1 MTDVLSNDD
10 IDIVTSALVIYG
22 VIPGRP
28 AGVRVGLFLHRES
41 CITSGCMHGTLK
53 PIQWKEIVANSNSG
67 DSVVDRVV
75 RVIAAFPEG
84 VTGLQLSELAA
95 RAELPLTTAHR
106 LVRQLAGHG
115 LLESAPAAR
124 SAWACGSGSSS
135 TAIRPRSNSAR
146 PPCRSWRTS
155 SRCCNQ
161 NVNLAV
167 LDGWE
172 ALFVERL
179 SRRGSVANRAQVAG
193 RMPVHVSSAGLVLM
207 ANQPR
212 AVQAEYLE
220 RIQRSDRPADRRRT
234 SAPCW
239 ARPPTRAI
247 AQLAGVV
254 DPDTWGIAVPV
265 LDRRKRAVAALG
277 VVVPLREVRLQA
289 LVPALQT
296 AARGI
301 GRRLRR
307 ARRLNHCIPFNGIH
321 VTRITPGGA
330 HC

>member
-1 MTDVLSNDD
+1 M
-10 IDIVTSALVIYG
+10 
-22 VIPGRP
+22 
-28 AGVRVGLFLHRES
+28 
-41 CITSGCMHGTLK
+41 
-53 PIQWKEIVANSNSG
+53 ANSGSG

-75 RVIAAFPEG
+75 RVISAFPEG
-84 VTGLQLSELAA
+84 INVLQLSELAA
-95 RAELPLTTAHR
+95 RAGLPLTTAHR

-115 LLESAPAAR
+115 LLDVGPGGTVQLGLRLWELVNRNSPTLELRQAAMPFMED
-124 SAWACGSGSSS
+124 
-135 TAIRPRSNSAR
+135 IQQVL
-146 PPCRSWRTS
+146 
-155 SRCCNQ
+155 NQ

-207 ANQPR
+207 ANQPH
-212 AVQAEYLE
+212 AVQAEYLDGFSDPAGRLTRE
-220 RIQRSDRPADRRRT
+220 ELRIQLGEA
-234 SAPCW
+234 AHQGY
-239 ARPPTRAI
+239 

-265 LDRRKRAVAALG
+265 MDRKKRTVAAIG

-301 GRRLRR
+301 GRRLAESHSAADWRD
-307 ARRLNHCIPFNGIH
+307 
-321 VTRITPGGA
+321 
-330 HC
+330 

>member
-1 MTDVLSNDD
+1 M
-10 IDIVTSALVIYG
+10 
-22 VIPGRP
+22 
-28 AGVRVGLFLHRES
+28 
-41 CITSGCMHGTLK
+41 
-53 PIQWKEIVANSNSG
+53 ANSGSG

-84 VTGLQLSELAA
+84 VNVLPLSELAA
-95 RAELPLTTAHR
+95 RAGLPLTTAHR

-115 LLESAPAAR
+115 LLDVGSAGSVQLGLRLWELVNRNSPTLELRQAAMPFMED
-124 SAWACGSGSSS
+124 
-135 TAIRPRSNSAR
+135 IQQVL
-146 PPCRSWRTS
+146 
-155 SRCCNQ
+155 NQ

-207 ANQPR
+207 ANQPHT
-212 AVQAEYLE
+212 VQAQYL
-220 RIQRSDRPADRRRT
+220 DGFTDPAGRLTVAELRVQLGE
-234 SAPCW
+234 A
-239 ARPPTRAI
+239 ARQGYAE
-247 AQLAGVV
+247 LAGVV

-265 LDRRKRAVAALG
+265 TDRKKRTVAALG
-277 VVVPLREVRLQA
+277 VVVPLREMRLQA

-301 GRRLRR
+301 GRRLGESQNAAEGRD
-307 ARRLNHCIPFNGIH
+307 
-321 VTRITPGGA
+321 
-330 HC
+330 

>member
-1 MTDVLSNDD
+1 M
-10 IDIVTSALVIYG
+10 
-22 VIPGRP
+22 
-28 AGVRVGLFLHRES
+28 
-41 CITSGCMHGTLK
+41 
-53 PIQWKEIVANSNSG
+53 ANSGSG

-75 RVIAAFPEG
+75 RVISAFPEG
-84 VTGLQLSELAA
+84 VNVLQLSELAA
-95 RAELPLTTAHR
+95 RAGLPLTTAHR

-115 LLESAPAAR
+115 LLDVGPGGTVQLGLRLWELVNRNSPTLELRQAAMPFMED
-124 SAWACGSGSSS
+124 
-135 TAIRPRSNSAR
+135 IQQVL
-146 PPCRSWRTS
+146 
-155 SRCCNQ
+155 NQ

-207 ANQPR
+207 ANQPH
-212 AVQAEYLE
+212 AVQAEYLGAFSDPAGRLTAE
-220 RIQRSDRPADRRRT
+220 ELRIQLGEA
-234 SAPCW
+234 AHQGY
-239 ARPPTRAI
+239 

-265 LDRRKRAVAALG
+265 VDRKKRTVAAIG

-301 GRRLRR
+301 GRRLAESHSAADWRD
-307 ARRLNHCIPFNGIH
+307 
-321 VTRITPGGA
+321 
-330 HC
+330 

>member
-1 MTDVLSNDD
+1 ME
-10 IDIVTSALVIYG
+10 A
-22 VIPGRP
+22 
-28 AGVRVGLFLHRES
+28 AA
-41 CITSGCMHGTLK
+41 
-53 PIQWKEIVANSNSG
+53 VANSVSG

-84 VTGLQLSELAA
+84 SGSLQLSDLAI
-95 RAELPLTTAHR
+95 RAGLPLTTAHR

-115 LLESAPAAR
+115 LLETGDGGTVRLGLRLWELVNRNSPTLALRQAA
-124 SAWACGSGSSS
+124 
-135 TAIRPRSNSAR
+135 IPFMEDIQQVL
-146 PPCRSWRTS
+146 
-155 SRCCNQ
+155 NQ
-161 NVNLAV
+161 NINLAV

-193 RMPVHVSSAGLVLM
+193 RMPVHVSSAGLALM
-207 ANQPR
+207 AFQGRTVQQDYLKQFTDPAGKVQPETVR
-212 AVQAEYLE
+212 TLLAE
-220 RIQRSDRPADRRRT
+220 T
-234 SAPCW
+234 
-239 ARPPTRAI
+239 ARQGF

-265 LDRRKRAVAALG
+265 LDARQAAVAALG

-301 GRRLRR
+301 
-307 ARRLNHCIPFNGIH
+307 ARRLQEQR
-321 VTRITPGGA
+321 T
-330 HC
+330 